1 MWAVRPAFHGVGQSY
16 VTRPAAHAVCLRGS
30 PLSTFEPATGFTP
43 GWLAAF
49 KDQAQTMDTSPT
61 LTNRQGLIISKTTG
75 AYGVQTGDQTLS
87 CAVAV
92 LPRRNQLARRG
103 VPSRPGAHTFEQVIA
118 ANVDQVAPVFAAA
131 NPAPKWNLLDRYLA
145 VAGALDLPAL
155 ILVTKA
161 DLAPAATAA
170 ADALRSALDEYRR
183 LGYRVFETSAQTS
196 AGLDDLRAALG
207 GRVTLLL
214 GKSGVGKTSLLN
226 ALEPGLGLR
235 VSAVSAAT
243 GKGRHTTTQV
253 QLCPLAGQPAG
264 GVIDTPGTREFG
276 LWDIDPADLALFFP
290 EMRPLVGRCK
300 FGLDCRH
307 DEEPGCAIR
316 QAVLSGAISPR
327 RYQSYQRLR
336 SESD

>member
-1 MWAVRPAFHGVGQSY
+1 
-16 VTRPAAHAVCLRGS
+16 
-30 PLSTFEPATGFTP
+30 
-43 GWLAAF
+43 
-49 KDQAQTMDTSPT
+49 MDTHMT
-61 LTNRQGLIISKTTG
+61 LNDTQGLIISKTTG
-75 AYGVQTGDQTLS
+75 AYGVAIQELSLPLRFAAGTTSPAGPSPAGRGELVNCTLS
-87 CAVAV
+87 GKLRPEQVVVGDRVRLAGGQIVAV

-103 VPSRPGAHTFEQVIA
+103 VPSRAGAHTFEQVIA

-131 NPAPKWNLLDRYLA
+131 SPTPKWNLLDRYLA

-155 ILVTKA
+155 IVLTKA
-161 DLAPAATAA
+161 DLAP
-170 ADALRSALDEYRR
+170 DGDDGELRAALDEYRR
-183 LGYRVFETSAQTS
+183 LGYRVVETSAPS
-196 AGLDDLRAALG
+196 GAGLDDLRAALG

-235 VSAVSAAT
+235 VAGVSAAT

-253 QLCPLAGQPAG
+253 ALFPLAGDDAGNGAGRG

-276 LWDIDPADLALFFP
+276 LWDVEPDELALYFP

-316 QAVLSGAISPR
+316 QAVLGGEISPR
-327 RYQSYQRLR
+327 RYQSYMRLR
-336 SESD
+336 NESD